1 MTKPPAKRKHLHAA
15 TATVQDLL
23 SLLSA
28 VHLSSYVDSPFK
40 DRGGLM
46 IVGPPGVLKTTAV
59 EFLDNSFA
67 DALILSDINVQSLTK
82 IKERFSSGSIR
93 SLVLPELG
101 KIYERHS
108 STSSNVEG
116 SLRALAGEG
125 FHSASFE
132 DATISRQKARATVIG
147 AMTGSLREK
156 YASDW
161 DSSGFARRFLW
172 ALVSLQDPQALD
184 RAVIDGRLLDIAIT
198 EAPRIPTAGVIPNY
212 STREERAEIA
222 GWCKYQPTPHT
233 VQISLLI
240 KSWAVLKW
248 WAKQQRR
255 SDDAAWKML
264 QRVSAAFGKNG
275 VELTLGAK

>member
-1 MTKPPAKRKHLHAA
+1 MAKTVAKRKYVHAA
-15 TATVQDLL
+15 VASVQDLL

-46 IVGPPGVLKTTAV
+46 MVGPPGVLKTTCV
-59 EFLDNSFA
+59 EFLDNSFP
-67 DALILSDINVQSLTK
+67 DALVLSDINVQSLAK

-101 KIYERHS
+101 KIYQRHT

-116 SLRALAGEG
+116 TLQALAGEG

-132 DATISRQKARATVIG
+132 DATIARLKARATVVA
-147 AMTGSLREK
+147 AMTGDTREK
-156 YASDW
+156 HASEW
-161 DSSGFARRFLW
+161 QASGFARRFLW
-172 ALVSLQDPQALD
+172 ALVSLQDPGALD
-184 RAVIDGRLLDIAIT
+184 RAVINGELLDIAVA
-198 EAPRIPTAGVIPNY
+198 EAPRIPPGGVIPNY
-212 STREERAEIA
+212 TTREEREEIA

-240 KSWAVLKW
+240 KAWAVLKW
-248 WAKQQRR
+248 WTRQQRR
-255 SDDAAWKML
+255 SDKVAWTGL
-264 QRVSAAFGKNG
+264 HRISAAFGKNG
-275 VELTLGAK
+275 VELTID